1 MSASDDR
8 SAAGRGGL
16 NRPRPPG
23 PDRIEKVSAFV
34 IEIPRD
40 VPYLGPLREGE
51 FVNRAGYIVRKG
63 NRTLYPTKDRSVV
76 LRIDTEKGLT
86 GWGETYGIVAPEA
99 VRAIVDDVLAPV
111 LEGRDPAAPAVIHED
126 LYDLMRVRGFFGGF
140 YGDALAAVDIAL
152 WDLLGKSLGV
162 PVSTLLG
169 GRRHDRIPAYV
180 SGLPRATLAERVDF
194 AREWQGRGFNG
205 FKFAAVVADEGAEAE
220 IAALREGLGPR
231 ARIMADLHWKYTAPE
246 AIRLIRRL
254 EPHGLAFAEAPC
266 APEDIEGTTLVARSV
281 GVPVA
286 LGEELRTVF
295 EWLPR
300 LERRAFGIGQPE
312 MGRTGI
318 TEFSRIGALCHAYN
332 LEVMPHA
339 TIGVG
344 IFMAASLQASS
355 AQQKLPCHEYQ
366 HSIFDPNLRL
376 TRPTGARHMACE
388 AGFYVLP
395 DGPGLGVE
403 PSDEMFTHAVA

>member
-1 MSASDDR
+1 MTRA
-8 SAAGRGGL
+8 
-16 NRPRPPG
+16 
-23 PDRIEKVSAFV
+23 DRITRVTAHV
-34 IEIPRD
+34 IEIPRE

-51 FVNRAGYIVRKG
+51 FVNRAGYIVRLG
-63 NRTLYPTKDRSVV
+63 NRTLYPTQDRSIV
-76 LRIDTEKGLT
+76 LRVDTEHGLT

-111 LEGRDPAAPAVIHED
+111 LEGRDPSAPVVIHED

-140 YGDALAAVDIAL
+140 YLDALAAIDIAL
-152 WDLLGKSLGV
+152 WDLLGRRLGV

-169 GRRHDRIPAYV
+169 GRRHAAIPAYV
-180 SGLPRATLAERVDF
+180 SGLPRATLADRVEF
-194 AREWQGRGFNG
+194 ARDWQARGFAG
-205 FKFAAVVADEGAEAE
+205 FKFAAVVADDGAEAE
-220 IAALREGLGPR
+220 IAALREGLGPKP
-231 ARIMADLHWKYTAPE
+231 AIMADLHWKYGAAD

-266 APEDIEGTTLVARSV
+266 APEDILGVAEVARGV

-300 LERRAFGIGQPE
+300 LQHRCMAIGQPE
-312 MGRTGI
+312 MGHTGI
-318 TEFSRIGALCHAYN
+318 TEFARIGALCHAHHVA
-332 LEVMPHA
+332 VMPHA
-339 TIGVG
+339 AIGIG
-344 IFMAASLQASS
+344 LFMAASLQAAS
-355 AQQKLPCHEYQ
+355 ALQKLPWHEYQ

-376 TRPTGARHMACE
+376 TRPTGTNHMQCE
-388 AGFYVLP
+388 AGFYTLP

-403 PSDEMFTHAVA
+403 PSAALLAQMDP